1 MQAKIILLFIYII
14 LISCNNLPE
23 SKGDYNE
30 LSIVSSKEDRE
41 YVDLFISN
49 VFNDSIYTPILK
61 SSYKINHIDPDNFIQ
76 NKLNKNI
83 IIISLTHPPD
93 STIDILSNKFM
104 QKYNKSLFSA
114 YNMYS
119 KNQLLLHI
127 QSHDYDNLVRTT
139 FEHITWIKNEINENI
154 SKNIIIDYNKEKKS
168 KEINNLINKKFDIN
182 LNIDYNYKI
191 LNEGDSFIWI
201 GRGYPYRWIV
211 VNKVK
216 SNNISNFENIKFL
229 HEKYLIDVFIPNRY
243 NSEISYDSYNIV
255 RGLYEH
261 SGSDTGGPFVTYV
274 YEDIYKDYKLYL
286 SGFVN
291 NPGKDKIILL
301 KQLESIF
308 QKIKE

>member
-49 VFNDSIYTPILK
+49 IFNDSIYTPILK
-61 SSYKINHIDPDNFIQ
+61 SSYKINHIDPNNFIQ
-76 NKLNKNI
+76 NKFNKNI
-83 IIISLTHPPD
+83 IIISLTYPAD
-93 STIDILSNKFM
+93 STIDILSSKFM
-104 QKYNKSLFSA
+104 EKYNKSLFST

-127 QSHDYDNLVRTT
+127 HSHDYDDLIRTT
-139 FEHITWIKNEINENI
+139 FEHKTWIKNEINENI

-182 LNIDYNYKI
+182 LNIDDNYKI
-191 LNEGDSFIWI
+191 LNEGDLFIWI

-229 HEKYLIDVFIPNRY
+229 HEKYLTDVFIPNRY
-243 NSEISYDSYNIV
+243 NSETSYDSYNIV

-274 YEDIYKDYKLYL
+274 YEDIYNDYKLYL